1 MFSQEASPA
10 NHSALQESERE
21 RKMTVT
27 SGLKCYELYKRYSPL
42 GSLARTLLASPRW
55 YSPARRLTWDAQ
67 MICSRRTTYT
77 VQSRTSHSTQSSA
90 PLKVLDMPSRHFLF
104 RLVPSVRPTAGTGCG
119 LLPTAQTQGLKTNQ
133 HGQSNPIPLDLLPTP
148 TVQEYEHPN
157 MEVDSKGRRNPVKG
171 KTDHSI
177 GLGDL
182 ASNGLLP
189 TPCAVD
195 ETKGAAT
202 YNPNSQM
209 GKGLK
214 AMALN
219 GMLPTPIAWD
229 GSGGGKR
236 KTVNGKTTETKHG
249 YSARLK
255 DLAEQTGRISHLSP
269 LFVEEMMGYPLT
281 YLVLPFLSR
290 NGEKK
295 P

>member
-1 MFSQEASPA
+1 
-10 NHSALQESERE
+10 
-21 RKMTVT
+21 
-27 SGLKCYELYKRYSPL
+27 
-42 GSLARTLLASPRW
+42 
-55 YSPARRLTWDAQ
+55 
-67 MICSRRTTYT
+67 
-77 VQSRTSHSTQSSA
+77 
-90 PLKVLDMPSRHFLF
+90 MPSRHFLF
-104 RLVPSVRPTAGTGCG
+104 RLVPSVRPTAGTDCG

-157 MEVDSKGRRNPVKG
+157 MEVNGKGRRNPVKG

-182 ASNGLLP
+182 ATNGLLP

-219 GMLPTPIAWD
+219 GMLPTPTATD
-229 GSGGGKR
+229 AGSGRINRSPSPGAADRPTLALLVKQLPPPLGLL
-236 KTVNGKTTETKHG
+236 KTPAARDWKGANGPHGFETLPGQIQNMEKKMNIHKNG
-249 YSARLK
+249 
-255 DLAEQTGRISHLSP
+255 GRISHLSP

-290 NGEKK
+290 NGERKQ
-295 P
+295 